1 MVVGSGMLLGILPTN
16 VKRKKEGEANDVSEK
31 CTVMDVWHM
40 WQFATSFTYWG
51 GVEVSLV

>member
-1 MVVGSGMLLGILPTN
+1 MVRSQMVVGSGMLLGILPTN

-40 WQFATSFTYWG
+40 
-51 GVEVSLV
+51 